1 MINKFLK
8 IFSIFIL
15 LSGLIAIMVIKN
27 ISAEKQKY
35 INQLELSLREEQ
47 EKNQLYQIEWEH
59 MISPLNLKKI
69 SEMILTNDY
78 TKYFVVLDKDEIDK
92 NNNSFQDI
100 IYILTHKMRFGII
113 SKCFKERFNYGK
125 FNKTHSTETKL
136 ERPSYDG
143 CR

>member
-8 IFSIFIL
+8 IFSVFIL

-27 ISAEKQKY
+27 ISAEKQNY

-92 NNNSFQDI
+92 NNNYFQDI
-100 IYILTHKMRFGII
+100 ITIDQPVSVIMKPAR
-113 SKCFKERFNYGK
+113 
-125 FNKTHSTETKL
+125 
-136 ERPSYDG
+136 
-143 CR
+143 

>member
-1 MINKFLK
+1 M
-8 IFSIFIL
+8 

-59 MISPLNLKKI
+59 MISPLNLKII

-78 TKYFVVLDKDEIDK
+78 TKYFVVLDKVEIDK

-100 IYILTHKMRFGII
+100 ITIDQPVSVIMKPAR
-113 SKCFKERFNYGK
+113 
-125 FNKTHSTETKL
+125 
-136 ERPSYDG
+136 
-143 CR
+143 